1 MHERVVIVE
10 DDQALARLLRENL
23 VYEGFA
29 VEHAGTG
36 HDARTKVE
44 SFDPELVLLDLTLP
58 DDDGFEICQSL
69 VSLPKRP
76 LVIILSARSSHVDKV
91 RGLDLGADDYVTK
104 PFAFEELLARMRAV
118 MRRRTS
124 KLRTVYLGDVVVD
137 FAARCATRRGRDLG
151 LSQREIE
158 VLHYLAERSG
168 MPVTRDALLLGVW
181 QFKEV
186 PMTRSVDI
194 CIARLRRKIEIDPHR
209 PRFIRTAHGDGY
221 VLTTS
226 PEPN

>member
-10 DDQALARLLRENL
+10 DDQALARLLRDNL
-23 VYEGFA
+23 LFEGFA
-29 VEHAGTG
+29 VEHAETG
-36 HDARTKVE
+36 QEARRQIE
-44 SFDPELVLLDLTLP
+44 RFDPEMVLLDLTLP
-58 DDDGFEICQSL
+58 DDDGFEICRSL
-69 VSLPKRP
+69 VSLPRRP
-76 LVIILSARSSHVDKV
+76 LVIILSARSSQVDKV

-124 KLRTVYLGDVVVD
+124 TLRTVRLGDVVVD
-137 FAARCATRRGRDLG
+137 FAARRATRRGRDLG

-168 MPVTRDALLLGVW
+168 SPVTRDALLHGVW
-181 QFKEV
+181 QFKEA

-194 CIARLRRKIEIDPHR
+194 CIARLRRKIETDPHR
-209 PRFIRTAHGDGY
+209 PRYIRTAHGDGY
-221 VLTTS
+221 ILATS
-226 PEPN
+226 TDMH